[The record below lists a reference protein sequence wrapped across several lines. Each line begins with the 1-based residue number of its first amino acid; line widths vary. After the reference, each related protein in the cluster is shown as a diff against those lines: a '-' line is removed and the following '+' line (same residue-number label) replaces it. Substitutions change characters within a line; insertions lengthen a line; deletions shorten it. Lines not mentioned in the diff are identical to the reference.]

1 MLQLFSLLES
11 EAAKT
16 AYTSWLAEALGLSS
30 DGLYAELVRTARK
43 EAERKERYARY
54 EQERG
59 EKRTPEPIEQ
69 APETQAQKRY
79 KKALFE
85 ILEVLL
91 EYEEIAGIACE
102 QVPPELLDQT
112 PAAVAVN
119 EVIQAKMLDEWSDAA
134 AHIIEK
140 LEPQGLISQE
150 LSLLLIGKEEEPEP
164 PIPEGL
170 TEDQITKIK
179 KERQRAFNRKK
190 KLALKVFEED
200 LQLLKEY
207 SLSVRLERL
216 MERFSRLAPDDPE
229 KLNLMT
235 EITMLTRERAALR
248 K

>member
-1 MLQLFSLLES
+1 M
-11 EAAKT
+11 
-16 AYTSWLAEALGLSS
+16 
-30 DGLYAELVRTARK
+30 
-43 EAERKERYARY
+43 
-54 EQERG
+54 
-59 EKRTPEPIEQ
+59 Q

-91 EYEEIAGIACE
+91 EYEEIAGIASE
-102 QVPPELLDQT
+102 QLPPELLDQT
-112 PAAVAVN
+112 PAAIAVN
-119 EVIQAKMLDEWSDAA
+119 EVIQAKMLDEWSDSA

-150 LSLLLIGKEEEPEP
+150 LSLLLIGKEEETEP

-170 TEDQITKIK
+170 TEDQLAELK
-179 KERQRAFNRKK
+179 KNRQRAFNRKK

-200 LQLLKEY
+200 LMLLKEY
-207 SLSVRLERL
+207 SLSIRMERL
-216 MERFSRLAPDDPE
+216 MERFARLAPDDPE

-235 EITMLTRERAALR
+235 EITNLTRERAALR